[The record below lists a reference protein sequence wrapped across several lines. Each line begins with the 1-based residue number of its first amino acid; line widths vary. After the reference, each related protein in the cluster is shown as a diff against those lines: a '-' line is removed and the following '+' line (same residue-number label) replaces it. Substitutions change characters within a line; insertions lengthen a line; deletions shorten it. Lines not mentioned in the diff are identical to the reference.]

1 MAQRPKVKADRAVN
15 GSAAALAGPDQARP
29 RTEATIEAVSEAAL
43 RAMAMSV
50 DAITDQIALIGAG
63 KGGKSKHDPASRI
76 SFLGQRAAALFEP
89 LRKERAARAK
99 ELSAITPALVLAWYR
114 QLDRTERDR
123 ILSELHAVDSRRSGL
138 A

>member
-1 MAQRPKVKADRAVN
+1 MAKRAKLKADRPAI
-15 GSAAALAGPDQARP
+15 GADDAIGALGQARP
-29 RTEATIEAVSEAAL
+29 RTEATIQAVSEAAL
-43 RAMAMSV
+43 RAMALSV
-50 DAITDQIALIGAG
+50 DAITDQIVLITEG

-99 ELSAITPALVLAWYR
+99 ELSVITPALVLAWYR

-123 ILSELHAVDSRRSGL
+123 ILSELHAADSRRSGL